1 MVRKRYM
8 PAQKTAIVLE
18 LLKEEDTLAQVA
30 ARHGVHPNLLR
41 KWKAQVLEGL
51 PGLFTDEVQG
61 RRASTP
67 EQRRQTK
74 WVVAGISGAV
84 LVFALVGLSQ
94 VLVQGLRPVQVGGIS
109 ALFAFSIYLLPWLSI
124 PLSIGISMRR
134 YRLWDTRERD
144 HG

>member
-61 RRASTP
+61 RRALET
-67 EQRRQTK
+67 EHQRQLDELYAELGRLTTQ
-74 WVVAGISGAV
+74 VAWLKKKSG
-84 LVFALVGLSQ
+84 LEPGP
-94 VLVQGLRPVQVGGIS
+94 R
-109 ALFAFSIYLLPWLSI
+109 
-124 PLSIGISMRR
+124 
-134 YRLWDTRERD
+134 
-144 HG
+144 